1 MGRRVVITGLGV
13 VSSLGN
19 TVEEFWNNIIN
30 GRSGISR
37 ISKFDVSEYPSQ
49 IASEIRDFNPDEFI
63 SQRMQKGLLYL
74 LNMPFL
80 LPKRLWKMPGWRS
93 MKRMLIR

>member
-63 SQRMQKGLLYL
+63 SPKDA
-74 LNMPFL
+74 
-80 LPKRLWKMPGWRS
+80 KRLALFTQYAIFAA
-93 MKRMLIR
+93 KRL